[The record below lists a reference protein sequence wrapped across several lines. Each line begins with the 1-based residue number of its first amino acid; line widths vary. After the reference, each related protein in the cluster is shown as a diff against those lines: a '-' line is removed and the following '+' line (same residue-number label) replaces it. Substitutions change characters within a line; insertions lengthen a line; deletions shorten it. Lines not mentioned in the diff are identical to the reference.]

1 MKILQISDIHWT
13 KRKHWN
19 DDFAGMKSRFLVEIK
34 EYIEAGNEID
44 YIFICGDIAFKG
56 MTEEYDKALEY
67 IDKICKIIGCTRQE
81 VFVVPGNHDL
91 NRKAAGYQTR
101 EMINAALAFAPNN
114 ENFLDEVVLKSGSLR
129 KDLFAAFTDYNTFA
143 NNFFCQEELMNKCI
157 TGKIE
162 DTIEDS
168 DELFYE
174 TRYTKK
180 VGDLDVYIRGINT
193 ALNSFLDLRR

>member
-44 YIFICGDIAFKG
+44 YIFICGDIAYKG

-129 KDLFAAFTDYNTFA
+129 KNLFAAFTDYNT
-143 NNFFCQEELMNKCI
+143 
-157 TGKIE
+157 
-162 DTIEDS
+162 
-168 DELFYE
+168 
-174 TRYTKK
+174 
-180 VGDLDVYIRGINT
+180 DLHT
-193 ALNSFLDLRR
+193 